1 MIRLLLT
8 YVLPLVAPTL
18 LYLAWNW
25 IQVQRARGGKRP
37 APPPIDQTPWVVLA
51 ACGILL
57 VAVVLLSFVLFGGGS
72 APGLDYQPP
81 RVEDGQIVPGQSR

>member
-8 YVLPLVAPTL
+8 YVLPLIAPTL
-18 LYLAWNW
+18 LYLLWNW
-25 IQVQRARGGKRP
+25 IQTRRAMAGRRP

-51 ACGILL
+51 VSGLLL

-72 APGLDYQPP
+72 APGLQYEPP